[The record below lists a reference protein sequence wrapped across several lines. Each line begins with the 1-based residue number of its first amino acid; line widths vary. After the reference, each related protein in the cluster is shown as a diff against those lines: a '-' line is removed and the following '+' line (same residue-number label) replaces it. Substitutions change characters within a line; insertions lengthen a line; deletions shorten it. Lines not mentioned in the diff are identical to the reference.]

1 MSGRDAAAGDALF
14 ARAAA
19 WVARLD
25 AADCTRAERAA
36 FEEWLAAD
44 PARVHAWAEAERLHA
59 RAATLRDDPWLRAG
73 ARAVV
78 RRPLYRRP
86 LFGLAAAAA
95 LCLAVGTG
103 WVLATDGSPTPHT
116 YVNSG
121 LAPQRQVL
129 GDGSVVVLDART
141 TLTARFGW
149 RRRGIEL
156 QQGRMQLQVAASSR
170 PMRVQAGNS
179 VLRDIGT
186 TFQVELL
193 DDGHI
198 DIALL
203 EGALEID
210 SQGTQGMHATLRPGQ
225 QLRVLRSGRIEPARA
240 LVQPQAEAWP
250 QGRLLFDATP
260 LPVVIA
266 RMNRYT
272 TTPLVIGDPALAP
285 LAVSGSFAAGDQ
297 AALLSALELGWSV
310 SARTRADG
318 ALELRGE
325 R

>member
-1 MSGRDAAAGDALF
+1 MERDAPTRDALF
-14 ARAAA
+14 ARASA

-25 AADCTRAERAA
+25 AADCTRAEREA
-36 FEEWLAAD
+36 FEDWLAAD
-44 PARVHAWAEAERLHA
+44 PARVRAWADAERLHA
-59 RAATLRDDPWLRAG
+59 RAAALRDDPWLRAG
-73 ARAVV
+73 ARRVV

-103 WVLATDGSPTPHT
+103 WALVTDGNPAAHT

-121 LAPQRQVL
+121 FAPQRQVL
-129 GDGSVVVLDART
+129 DDGSVAVLDART

-156 QQGRMQLQVAASSR
+156 QHGRMQLQVAPSR
-170 PMRVQAGNS
+170 RAMRVEAGNS
-179 VLRDIGT
+179 TLRDIGT
-186 TFQVELL
+186 TFQVERLE
-193 DDGHI
+193 DGQV

-203 EGALEID
+203 DGALEID
-210 SQGTQGMHATLRPGQ
+210 SRGTQGMQRALQPGQ
-225 QLRVLRSGRIEPARA
+225 RLRVLPSGRIEPAQP
-240 LVQPQAEAWP
+240 LSPPQAEAWL

-260 LPVVIA
+260 LPVAIA

-272 TTPLVIGDPALAP
+272 ATPLVIGDPALAP
-285 LAVSGSFAAGDQ
+285 LAVSGTFAAGDQ

-310 SARTRADG
+310 TAHARADG
-318 ALELRGE
+318 TLELRGT

>member
-1 MSGRDAAAGDALF
+1 MERDATPRDALF

-25 AADCTRAERAA
+25 AADCTRAEREA
-36 FEEWLAAD
+36 FEDWLAAD
-44 PARVHAWAEAERLHA
+44 PARVRAWAEAERLHA
-59 RAATLRDDPWLRAG
+59 RAAALRDDPWLRAG
-73 ARAVV
+73 ARHVV

-103 WVLATDGSPTPHT
+103 WALVTDGRPAPHT

-129 GDGSVVVLDART
+129 EDGSVAVLDART

-149 RRRGIEL
+149 RRRDIEL
-156 QQGRMQLQVAASSR
+156 QQGRMQLQVAPSR
-170 PMRVQAGNS
+170 KAMRVEAGNS
-179 VLRDIGT
+179 TLRDIGT

-193 DDGHI
+193 DDGRV

-203 EGALEID
+203 DGALEIA
-210 SQGTQGMHATLRPGQ
+210 SRGAQGMHRPLQPGQ
-225 QLRVLRSGRIEPARA
+225 QLQVLPSGRIEPAQA
-240 LVQPQAEAWP
+240 LAPQAEAWP
-250 QGRLLFDATP
+250 QGRLRFDATP
-260 LPVVIA
+260 LPVAIA

-272 TTPLVIGDPALAP
+272 ATPLVIGDPALAP
-285 LAVSGSFAAGDQ
+285 LAVSGTFAAGDQ

-310 SARTRADG
+310 TAHARADG
-318 ALELRGE
+318 ALELRGT

>member
-1 MSGRDAAAGDALF
+1 MTGRDTPPRDALF

-44 PARVHAWAEAERLHA
+44 PARVRAWAEAERLHA
-59 RAATLRDDPWLRAG
+59 SAATLRDDPWLRAG
-73 ARAVV
+73 ARHVV

-86 LFGLAAAAA
+86 LFGVAAAAA

-103 WVLATDGSPTPHT
+103 WVLATDGNPTPHT

-121 LAPQRQVL
+121 FAPQRQL
-129 GDGSVVVLDART
+129 LEDGSVVVLDART

-156 QQGRMQLQVAASSR
+156 QQGRMQLQVAPSSR
-170 PMRVQAGNS
+170 AMRVQAGNS

-193 DDGHI
+193 DDGRV

-203 EGALEID
+203 DGALEID
-210 SQGTQGMHATLRPGQ
+210 SRGTQRMHAALRPGQ
-225 QLRVLRSGRIEPARA
+225 QLQVLPSGRIEPASP
-240 LVQPQAEAWP
+240 LPQPQAEAWP

-272 TTPLVIGDPALAP
+272 ATPLAIADPALAP
-285 LAVSGSFAAGDQ
+285 LAVSGTFAAGDQ

-310 SARTRADG
+310 TARARADG
-318 ALELRGE
+318 TLELRGV